1 MLAAEGLGML
11 RLTRI
16 TNLASVLLAAFS
28 VAVHLPPRSLS
39 ARADEPPAD
48 SEVTDDFQRLP
59 TDRAMLRELD
69 RLREAIE
76 SPDPETFRS
85 SLRVLRA
92 ADPGLMTQSTSGFQ
106 PLHRTL
112 TLLLGE
118 LPPSLRQLVTVTI
131 SPPALNSS
139 EHCLTPTRSNF

>member
-1 MLAAEGLGML
+1 ML

-59 TDRAMLRELD
+59 TDLRD
-69 RLREAIE
+69 APR
-76 SPDPETFRS
+76 
-85 SLRVLRA
+85 
-92 ADPGLMTQSTSGFQ
+92 
-106 PLHRTL
+106 
-112 TLLLGE
+112 
-118 LPPSLRQLVTVTI
+118 
-131 SPPALNSS
+131 
-139 EHCLTPTRSNF
+139 TRSPQRGDRKS